1 MKNPEIVES
10 LFARIEID
18 RDSQIVKL
26 IRTAEPLLAESIGR
40 AVDDFQ
46 LAVPLR
52 ERPRLV
58 LLQDMR
64 LAPAVRDEALE
75 KAFALALPR
84 LTAKFAARA
93 VLLAT
98 AVGRLQATRFA
109 RMSDGDSMVFTD
121 EAEALRFLRDEA
133 LKLKPAKP

>member
-1 MKNPEIVES
+1 MQNPEIVES
-10 LFARIEID
+10 HFARIEID

-26 IRTAEPLLAESIGR
+26 IRSATPLDAQSIVR

-46 LAVPLR
+46 LAAPLR

-64 LAPAVRDEALE
+64 LAPAVRDAALE
-75 KAFALALPR
+75 KTFAVVLPR

-98 AVGRLQATRFA
+98 AVGRLQATRFV
-109 RMSDGDSMVFTD
+109 RMSEGDATVFTD
-121 EAEALRFLRDEA
+121 EAEALRFLRDA
-133 LKLKPAKP
+133 VLKLKPAR